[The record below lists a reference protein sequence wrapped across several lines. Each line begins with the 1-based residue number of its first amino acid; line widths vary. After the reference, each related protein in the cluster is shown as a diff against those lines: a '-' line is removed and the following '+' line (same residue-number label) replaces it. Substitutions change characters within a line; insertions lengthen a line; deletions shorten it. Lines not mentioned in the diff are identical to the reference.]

1 MREYLPILIMILVGI
16 GLAGVFTAISI
27 LFGPK
32 LSTETKQTPF
42 ESGFLTQGTEGQRY
56 DVKFFMTALVFR
68 VFDVEVVFLYP
79 WAVQIRELHWP
90 GLIAA
95 LFFIGV
101 LVLGLVYDW
110 KKGALEWE

>member
-56 DVKFFMTALVFR
+56 DVKFFMTALVSS
-68 VFDVEVVFLYP
+68 FLMSKSFFS
-79 WAVQIRELHWP
+79 IP
-90 GLIAA
+90 GQYKFASCTGPA
-95 LFFIGV
+95 
-101 LVLGLVYDW
+101 
-110 KKGALEWE
+110 

>member
-56 DVKFFMTALVFR
+56 DVKFFMTALVFL

-79 WAVQIRELHWP
+79 WAVAFNR
-90 GLIAA
+90 
-95 LFFIGV
+95 
-101 LVLGLVYDW
+101 LGLLAFIEALIFIAILLVALAYAW
-110 KKGALEWE
+110 RKGALEWS

>member
-42 ESGFLTQGTEGQRY
+42 ESGFLTQGTE
-56 DVKFFMTALVFR
+56 
-68 VFDVEVVFLYP
+68 
-79 WAVQIRELHWP
+79 
-90 GLIAA
+90 
-95 LFFIGV
+95 IGRAHV
-101 LVLGLVYDW
+101 
-110 KKGALEWE
+110 